1 MAWPLNEKVFFLAN
15 TTKTLEIDQLKLKRG
30 SRKKK
35 KKKKKKDM
43 WPDQDKGPTNI
54 LIMLNIVSKCCL
66 DHVNILMISK

>member
-1 MAWPLNEKVFFLAN
+1 MAWPLNEKVFFLGN
-15 TTKTLEIDQLKLKRG
+15 TTKTLEIDQWKLKRG
-30 SRKKK
+30 SQ
-35 KKKKKKDM
+35 KKKKKDM

>member
-1 MAWPLNEKVFFLAN
+1 MAWPLNEKVFFLGN

-43 WPDQDKGPTNI
+43 WPDQDKGPTKWREAPN
-54 LIMLNIVSKCCL
+54 LCKC
-66 DHVNILMISK
+66 